1 MIVFRDTRNFMFNLL
16 PNEGNGSCCTLK
28 AKDAFVRQLNDRQHE
43 DVNAFVQEKKAEMKA
58 RQEVREVV
66 IE

>member
-1 MIVFRDTRNFMFNLL
+1 MAFYSTRNSMSNLL